1 MELRREEV
9 IQNIVNAVKDIASTY
24 EWRVTP
30 PEISELPLII
40 VRDTEDNINSE
51 KISYSSEHE
60 LKIEIEYI
68 EAGKELTVS
77 ELREKLNEIL
87 QKIGENE
94 AQISDY
100 LALESVEI
108 DLEQKEFIIG
118 RGMIELKA
126 TYYTEKWGI

>member
-1 MELRREEV
+1 MRREEV
-9 IQNIVNAVKDIASTY
+9 IQNIVSAVKDIASTY

-40 VRDTEDNINSE
+40 VRDTEDNIDSE
-51 KISYSSEHE
+51 KRSYSSEHE

-77 ELREKLNEIL
+77 DLREKLNEIL

-126 TYYTEKWGI
+126 TYLTEKWGI